1 MKDLPFAVAL
11 PGASPILAAL
21 SRLAALE
28 LVHCARFSLPP
39 LRLAMGGDEVGGLLS
54 GLGETVIQE
63 CLLPAH
69 RVEVG
74 GVELFSRRLFRARAN
89 NFVTCICSV
98 LPPVSWTSFCAVARN
113 ISFLSI
119 TYHKPDLTLWQCDRN
134 KLDTCRW
141 PTQDSLTK
149 EPALRRSGLCLQE
162 QNVHAVVNISQEDK
176 SSAIGRARSS
186 RTSMPRRLSIGSHFA
201 RPNWGTNT
209 CRRCHI
215 QTC

>member
-1 MKDLPFAVAL
+1 MW
-11 PGASPILAAL
+11 
-21 SRLAALE
+21 
-28 LVHCARFSLPP
+28 FSLPP
-39 LRLAMGGDEVGGLLS
+39 LQLAMGGDEVGGLLS
-54 GLGETVIQE
+54 GLEEMVMQE
-63 CLLPAH
+63 CLLPAYC
-69 RVEVG
+69 VEVG
-74 GVELFSRRLFRARAN
+74 GVKLFLQCLFQACTN

-176 SSAIGRARSS
+176 SSAIRRARSS
-186 RTSMPRRLSIGSHFA
+186 HTSMPHRLSIGLHFA
-201 RPNWGTNT
+201 RPNRGTNT
-209 CRRCHI
+209 CHCCHI